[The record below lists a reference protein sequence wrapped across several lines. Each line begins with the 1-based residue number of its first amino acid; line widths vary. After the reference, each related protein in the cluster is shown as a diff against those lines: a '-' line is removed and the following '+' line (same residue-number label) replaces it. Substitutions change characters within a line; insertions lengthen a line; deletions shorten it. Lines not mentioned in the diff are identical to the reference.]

1 MQPCCTTDEGWP
13 LGAGRQGRLQTTLSC
28 PGKEPGWGASRET
41 ARRDRVRCGS
51 ERRTLV
57 NHRER
62 VESVGT
68 MSKPGRVV
76 DPGPVQGESAARLD
90 DIRHRGGVTLNQAV
104 VRNVG
109 TCRLDV
115 KRDVQGRNPED
126 QRIETRH
133 RDGATRSS
141 EELGERPRERRGR
154 VIRRDAPV
162 NRASGRN
169 R

>member
-1 MQPCCTTDEGWP
+1 M
-13 LGAGRQGRLQTTLSC
+13 
-28 PGKEPGWGASRET
+28 
-41 ARRDRVRCGS
+41 
-51 ERRTLV
+51 
-57 NHRER
+57 NHHKR

-90 DIRHRGGVTLNQAV
+90 DIRHRGGVTLNQAF

-126 QRIETRH
+126 QRIDARH

-141 EELGERPRERRGR
+141 DELGESSRERRGR
-154 VIRRDAPV
+154 VIQLEAPV
-162 NRASGRN
+162 NRACGRS